1 MSSNYATH
9 LCSHD
14 KEEEKHHISGPA
26 FPNLLSS
33 FVRHH
38 EASIG
43 FWIFELGLE
52 FGKSIYSS
60 ESELSQLHKQ
70 DGNYTLLVRFMV
82 RLNEVINR
90 KNALL
95 VYSYDSNYPIA
106 SLRKP
111 TNQSTT
117 RYSLSPAKKLKQED
131 RKIWQSGFNLWNHEQ
146 IIAWSMFLPWQYRK
160 ININKAQ
167 ELSLTI
173 AYFLPT
179 L

>member
-14 KEEEKHHISGPA
+14 KEEGKHRISGPA

-33 FVRHH
+33 FVRRH

-43 FWIFELGLE
+43 FCILELGLE

-70 DGNYTLLVRFMV
+70 GGNYTLLVRFTV

-95 VYSYDSNYPIA
+95 VYPYDSNYPIA

-117 RYSLSPAKKLKQED
+117 RYSLSHAEKLE
-131 RKIWQSGFNLWNHEQ
+131 
-146 IIAWSMFLPWQYRK
+146 
-160 ININKAQ
+160 
-167 ELSLTI
+167 
-173 AYFLPT
+173 
-179 L
+179 